1 MSVGFT
7 VVHGAGAVTCRFLG
21 CRPGEGGLVSV
32 SQDQAGALVL
42 LGRLHYRRALFADL
56 APHLPEGLAHD
67 AATSD
72 SALALA
78 AYRHGGTDGLARLE
92 GDFALA
98 LWDARGQRLVGMRDP
113 LGGYP
118 LFWTQGSGTFALGTS
133 LHALRALRP
142 GCDLDLDYLS
152 EYLMLPSWSL
162 PEPRDGRCVYQ
173 GIQRVL
179 AGTIVSVNFPAG
191 TVEQHR
197 RWNWLERMVD
207 PGTDRPEEMAAR
219 YGDLLR
225 QAVRERL
232 HGTSAAHLSGGM
244 DSTSVCLLAAD
255 CLAAG
260 EVAGPLHTLSLVY
273 ERLSGLAPET
283 PYLDLVP
290 RRAGVVAHRVPADDL
305 LDFDAFDDAPAH
317 DEPCP
322 WLWRITM
329 ERALIDEAAGTGA
342 ATILTGL
349 GADEMMDIQPH
360 HLSELLRRGRLWT
373 AWQEAA
379 RWARAENSSRWQFL
393 YPFGIANLLPAWL
406 RAGLGPLVRR
416 GYGRWETLNEWA
428 IAPWIRRDFA
438 RRHDLRGRGLENV
451 RRMHQACRPVGLS
464 LALYGIADSANDFS
478 RWYLAAPRGI
488 VLTHPFLD
496 PRVLCLG
503 LGIQTRYTPEPGR
516 RKPLLA
522 EAMRGLLPEA
532 IRTRRSKGHFDEVYY
547 LGLARNLPALEALVR
562 QAPVADLG
570 LFDQDVLLDC
580 LHRAALGAANGL
592 HGLIRLNSTLT
603 FLKWLT
609 LQEQGQ
615 AAAEAPAH
623 VAHWPAPGAPRGAE
637 GSLRASRPA
646 RGVIV

>member
-1 MSVGFT
+1 MPVGFT
-7 VVHGAGAVTCRFLG
+7 VVYSPQAVDFCFLG
-21 CRPGEGGLVSV
+21 CRPGAGTLLSF
-32 SQDQAGALVL
+32 SQDQTGAAVL
-42 LGRLHYRRALFADL
+42 LGRLYYRRRLLADL
-56 APHLPEGLAHD
+56 GADLPEDVTVEGSSS
-67 AATSD
+67 AA
-72 SALALA
+72 ALALA
-78 AYRHGGTDGLARLE
+78 AYRHGGEAGLARLE
-92 GDFALA
+92 GDFAVV
-98 LWDARGQRLVGMRDP
+98 LWDGRARRLLGTRDP
-113 LGGYP
+113 MGGYP
-118 LFWTQGSGTFALGTS
+118 LFWAGGAGTFALGTS

-142 GCDLDLDYLS
+142 GCALDLDYLS

-162 PEPRDGRCVYQ
+162 PEPQDGRCVYQ

-179 AGTIVSVNFPAG
+179 AGTTVSVSFPAG
-191 TVEQHR
+191 NVEQHR
-197 RWNWLERMVD
+197 SWNWLERMVD
-207 PGTDRPEEMAAR
+207 PGTDRPEELAAR

-232 HGTSAAHLSGGM
+232 HGRTAAHLSGGM

-255 CLAAG
+255 CLASG
-260 EVAGPLHTLSLVY
+260 GGAGPLHALSLVY
-273 ERLSGLAPET
+273 ERLPGLAPET

-290 RRAGVVAHRVPADDL
+290 RRPGVVAHRIPADDL
-305 LDFDAFDDAPAH
+305 LDFDGFDDAPAH

-329 ERALIDEAAGTGA
+329 ERALIDEAARAGA

-349 GADEMMDIQPH
+349 GADEMMDIQPY
-360 HLSELLRRGRLWT
+360 HLSELLLRGRPWA

-393 YPFGIANLLPAWL
+393 YPFGIANLLPPWL
-406 RAGLGPLVRR
+406 RAGLGPLLRR
-416 GYGRWETLNEWA
+416 GYARWETLSEWT
-428 IAPWIRRDFA
+428 IAPWVRHDFA
-438 RRHDLRGRGLENV
+438 RRHDLRGRGLENI
-451 RRMHQACRPVGLS
+451 RRIHHACRPVGLS
-464 LALYGIADSANDFS
+464 LALYGILDSTNDFS
-478 RWYLAAPRGI
+478 RWYLAAPHGI

-496 PRVLCLG
+496 PHVLCLG
-503 LGIQTRYTPEPGR
+503 LGIQARYTPEPGP

-562 QAPVADLG
+562 RAPVADLG
-570 LFDQDVLLDC
+570 LFDREVLLDC

-609 LQEQGQ
+609 MQEHGQ
-615 AAAEAPAH
+615 SAAEAPAH
-623 VAHWPAPGAPRGAE
+623 TVRWTGKGPMRAARTPG
-637 GSLRASRPA
+637 ASRPE
-646 RGVIV
+646 RGEVA